1 MNLTARDASY
11 SDDVECSLLI
21 CDSECQNYASPGS
34 EIAHTCTPPSALTLL
49 SYSQKYKLALVLL
62 ILTITE
68 NTFETDSNLCQA
80 FAFGITCLASK
91 PDPRKSAVERD
102 AANAPCT

>member
-11 SDDVECSLLI
+11 SDDVEYSLLI

-34 EIAHTCTPPSALTLL
+34 EIAHTCTPPSALLILL
-49 SYSQKYKLALVLL
+49 TCSQKSKLELVLL

-68 NTFETDSNLCQA
+68 N
-80 FAFGITCLASK
+80 
-91 PDPRKSAVERD
+91 
-102 AANAPCT
+102 